1 MLLAWQPGVKPCT
14 ASSQEMCIGIN
25 VCLMLLPLL
34 MNINNVDDH
43 QQGYVD
49 DWLYWVL
56 STSALALS
64 MLAHVVH
71 VITFAF

>member
-1 MLLAWQPGVKPCT
+1 
-14 ASSQEMCIGIN
+14 MCIGIN